1 MKGPS
6 DATLKMVGDWSKQM
20 DIPIENT
27 FNAAIEL
34 TGRSG
39 KQVCGMALVYMARS
53 ASRMT
58 KEARVKRDVRMGKY
72 GKYVVRYT
80 QGKKAGRARID
91 WKWMFK
97 DENPKGRHKKAA
109 TKRGHDVRVLA
120 YHRNRTWEQG
130 KLIPR
135 RKLAKRSWMWGI
147 RGLRDSESLGGRAK
161 ASKPIPGVTWREEIV
176 GNVQCGYVLKD
187 SLSYI
192 FKAAPSD
199 VEQRA
204 ATQAANNIMA
214 VAARQ
219 MERQFGI
226 EVPRLA
232 AQRQK
237 RSDAKLANAWRK
249 AQA

>member
-1 MKGPS
+1 MKSPS
-6 DATLKMVGDWSKQM
+6 AVTLKMVGDWSKQM
-20 DIPIENT
+20 DVPIENALT
-27 FNAAIEL
+27 ASIEL

-39 KQVCGMALVYMARS
+39 KQACGMALVYMARS

-58 KEARVKRDVRMGKY
+58 KEARVWRDVRMGKY

-80 QGKKAGRARID
+80 QNKGAGRARID

-97 DENPKGRHKKAA
+97 GENPKGRHLKAA
-109 TKRGHDVRVLA
+109 TKRGLDQNLRP
-120 YHRNRTWEQG
+120 YHQNRTWEQG

-135 RKLAKRSWMWGI
+135 RKLARRSWMWGI
-147 RGLRDSESLGGRAK
+147 RGLRDTESIGGRGET
-161 ASKPIPGVTWREEIV
+161 SKPIPGVTWREEVV

-204 ATQAANNIMA
+204 ASQASNNIMA

-219 MERQFGI
+219 MERQYGI

-232 AQRQK
+232 AQRSK
-237 RSDAKLANAWRK
+237 RPKKTMAQAWRS
-249 AQA
+249 AS

>member
-1 MKGPS
+1 MMKGPS

-20 DIPIENT
+20 DIPIQ
-27 FNAAIEL
+27 NALNASIEL

-39 KQVCGMALVYMARS
+39 KEACGMALVYMARS

-58 KEARVKRDVRMGKY
+58 KEAKVRRDVRTGKY

-80 QGKKAGRARID
+80 QGKKAGRTRID

-97 DENPKGRHKKAA
+97 DANTKGRYKKAA
-109 TKRGHDVRVLA
+109 AKRGYDQNIRA
-120 YHRNRTWEQG
+120 YHRNRTWDQG

-147 RGLRDSESLGGRAK
+147 KGLRDSESIGGRGES
-161 ASKPIPGVTWREEIV
+161 SKPIPGVTWREEVI
-176 GNVQCGYVLKD
+176 GNAQCGYVLKD

-199 VEQRA
+199 VELRA
-204 ATQAANNIMA
+204 AQQASNNIMA

-232 AQRQK
+232 AQRAK
-237 RSDAKLANAWRK
+237 RPKKTMAQAWRGTP
-249 AQA
+249 